1 MRMVTVD
8 GDTTATTMGDGMMM
22 NMKKKM
28 KKKKKMMMI
37 MPLVKRAHT
46 QFFSTVNT
54 LESEE

>member
-1 MRMVTVD
+1 
-8 GDTTATTMGDGMMM
+8 MGDGMMM